1 MVTYY
6 NKKDLVNFGLYLLS
20 DERKASFEEG
30 TRLAIEQGS
39 NPLPT
44 KERLK
49 FVHDADLQNWIYFK
63 RENSITNL

>member
-30 TRLAIEQGS
+30 TRLAIKQGS
-39 NPLPT
+39 YPLPT
-44 KERLK
+44 EERLK
-49 FVHDADLQNWIYFK
+49 FVHDADLRNWVHYK
-63 RENSITNL
+63 KEKSITNL